1 MTEDTFKDLCLC
13 GETTKVQF
21 KESFTSQKEIAK
33 EMIAFANT
41 KGGVILFG
49 VEDKCGKL
57 VGLSY
62 DEIQV
67 ISRELGN
74 AANEQVRPTIYIETE
89 VVRVEE
95 KHFLI
100 CSVEE
105 GKNKPYKNL
114 NGEIWVKQGADKR
127 RITENSEILALFQD
141 SGSYQPDAAGVNG
154 TTFNDLD
161 RYAIDEYLQKV
172 YATTLD
178 GFGGKAEQVLKNIHI
193 LNHHGVPTLAG
204 YLFFGKHPEYN
215 CPTCM
220 VKAVSFFGNDLAGT
234 QYRDSKEIL
243 GNMPQLYDKSMAFLK
258 ANLHNV
264 QEEGASF
271 NTLGKLEIA
280 EEVLEEV
287 VQNALVHRDLLR
299 PAPIRLF
306 VFDDRVEVISPGAL
320 AGGLT
325 EEDIRNGKT
334 YQRNPYMATFATNAL
349 YYKGI
354 GSGIV
359 RILAEYPEIQLEN
372 DVSAKEFKVI
382 IERPIQKSDVT
393 TQKGALKDSDTIQK
407 SDVTTQKG
415 ALKDSDTIQKSD
427 VTIQKEALKDSDTI
441 QKSDSTIQKEALKD
455 SDTIQKSDVTIQ
467 KEALKDSD
475 TIQKSD
481 STIQKNLDSS
491 QVSVLNFFR
500 EHPKATIDDMVA
512 ELNDLSLG
520 GVKFIIAKLQ
530 KKGLLKRVGGRKHG
544 EWQVL

>member
-62 DEIQV
+62 KEIQV

-382 IERPIQKSDVT
+382 IER
-393 TQKGALKDSDTIQK
+393 TIQK
-407 SDVTTQKG
+407 SDV
-415 ALKDSDTIQKSD
+415 
-427 VTIQKEALKDSDTI
+427 
-441 QKSDSTIQKEALKD
+441 TIQKEALKD

>member
-21 KESFTSQKEIAK
+21 KEAFTSQKEIAK
-33 EMIAFANT
+33 EMIAFANS

-49 VEDKCGKL
+49 VEDKSGKL

-74 AANEQVRPTIYIETE
+74 AANEQVRPTIYIDTE
-89 VVRVEE
+89 VVRMDE

-100 CSVEE
+100 CSIEE

-127 RITENSEILALFQD
+127 RITENAEILSLFQD

-154 TTFNDLD
+154 TTFDDLD
-161 RYAIDEYLQKV
+161 RYAIDDYLQKI

-178 GFGGKAEQVLKNIHI
+178 GFGGKAEQVLKNIHV
-193 LNHHGVPTLAG
+193 LNHNGVPTLAG

-234 QYRDSKEIL
+234 QYRDTKEIL

-271 NTLGKLEIA
+271 NTVGKLEIA

-299 PAPIRLF
+299 SAPIRILI
-306 VFDDRVEVISPGAL
+306 FDNRVEIISPGAL

-349 YYKGI
+349 HYKGI

-359 RILAEYPEIQLEN
+359 RILAEYPDIQLDN
-372 DVSAKEFKVI
+372 DDSAKEFKVTVWRVKSKD
-382 IERPIQKSDVT
+382 ESTAQKSEIATQKEPLKDIST
-393 TQKGALKDSDTIQK
+393 TQKDEYATQK
-407 SDVTTQKG
+407 SESTTQKDLDATQKKVLEFFKNNPQG
-415 ALKDSDTIQKSD
+415 TRVEAANALGDITED
-427 VTIQKEALKDSDTI
+427 
-441 QKSDSTIQKEALKD
+441 
-455 SDTIQKSDVTIQ
+455 
-467 KEALKDSD
+467 
-475 TIQKSD
+475 
-481 STIQKNLDSS
+481 
-491 QVSVLNFFR
+491 
-500 EHPKATIDDMVA
+500 
-512 ELNDLSLG
+512 
-520 GVKFIIAKLQ
+520 GVKFVIGKLQ
-530 KKGLLKRVGGRKHG
+530 QKGLLKRVGGRKHG
-544 EWQVL
+544 EWQVLI

>member
-1 MTEDTFKDLCLC
+1 MEQALKNCIMTEDIFKDLCLC

-141 SGSYQPDAAGVNG
+141 SGSYQPDAVGVNG
-154 TTFNDLD
+154 TTFDDLD
-161 RYAIDEYLQKV
+161 RYAIDDYFQKV

-234 QYRDSKEIL
+234 QYRDSKEIF
-243 GNMPQLYDKSMAFLK
+243 GNMPQLYDKTMAFLK

-359 RILAEYPEIQLEN
+359 RILVEYPEIRLEN
-372 DVSAKEFKVI
+372 DVNGKEFKVAI
-382 IERPIQKSDVT
+382 PRTIPNGSLKYRNT
-393 TQKGALKDSDTIQK
+393 TQKDSLKDSNTILK
-407 SDVTTQKG
+407 TDVSTQKDSLMDSNTILK
-415 ALKDSDTIQKSD
+415 ALEPIQAEVLKYIMAHPQATREEIADS
-427 VTIQKEALKDSDTI
+427 
-441 QKSDSTIQKEALKD
+441 
-455 SDTIQKSDVTIQ
+455 
-467 KEALKDSD
+467 
-475 TIQKSD
+475 
-481 STIQKNLDSS
+481 
-491 QVSVLNFFR
+491 
-500 EHPKATIDDMVA
+500 IDGI
-512 ELNDLSLG
+512 SFG

-530 KKGLLKRVGGRKHG
+530 KKGLLKRVGGRKFG
-544 EWQVL
+544 EWLVFI

>member
-1 MTEDTFKDLCLC
+1 MTEDTFKYLCLC
-13 GETTKVQF
+13 GETTKVQL
-21 KESFTSQKEIAK
+21 KEAFTSQKEIAK
-33 EMIAFANT
+33 EMIAFANS

-49 VEDKCGKL
+49 VEDKSGKL

-74 AANEQVRPTIYIETE
+74 AANEQVRPTIYIDTE
-89 VVRVEE
+89 VVRMDE

-100 CSVEE
+100 CSIEE

-127 RITENSEILALFQD
+127 RITENAEILSLFQD

-154 TTFNDLD
+154 TTFDDLD
-161 RYAIDEYLQKV
+161 RYAIDDYLQKV

-178 GFGGKAEQVLKNIHI
+178 GFGGKAEQVLKNIHV
-193 LNHHGVPTLAG
+193 LNHNSVPTLAG

-234 QYRDSKEIL
+234 QYRDTKEIL

-258 ANLHNV
+258 TNLHNV

-271 NTLGKLEIA
+271 NTVGKLEIA

-299 PAPIRLF
+299 SAPIRILI
-306 VFDDRVEVISPGAL
+306 FDNRVEIISPGAL

-325 EEDIRNGKT
+325 EDDIRNGKT

-349 YYKGI
+349 HYKGI

-359 RILAEYPEIQLEN
+359 RILAEYPDIQLDN
-372 DVSAKEFKVI
+372 DDSAKEFKVTVW
-382 IERPIQKSDVT
+382 RAKSKDEST
-393 TQKGALKDSDTIQK
+393 TQKSEIATQKESLKDIN
-407 SDVTTQKG
+407 TTQKDEY
-415 ALKDSDTIQKSD
+415 ATQKSES
-427 VTIQKEALKDSDTI
+427 TTQKDLDATQKKVLEFFKNNPKGTRVEAAN
-441 QKSDSTIQKEALKD
+441 ALGD
-455 SDTIQKSDVTIQ
+455 ITED
-467 KEALKDSD
+467 
-475 TIQKSD
+475 
-481 STIQKNLDSS
+481 
-491 QVSVLNFFR
+491 
-500 EHPKATIDDMVA
+500 
-512 ELNDLSLG
+512 
-520 GVKFIIAKLQ
+520 GVKFVIGKLQ
-530 KKGLLKRVGGRKHG
+530 QKGLLKRVGGRKHG
-544 EWQVL
+544 EWQVLI

>member
-21 KESFTSQKEIAK
+21 KEAFTSQKEIAK
-33 EMIAFANT
+33 EMIAFANS

-49 VEDKCGKL
+49 VEDKSGKL

-74 AANEQVRPTIYIETE
+74 AANEQVRPTIYIDTE
-89 VVRVEE
+89 VVRMNE

-100 CSVEE
+100 CSIEE

-127 RITENSEILALFQD
+127 RITENAEILSLFQD

-154 TTFNDLD
+154 TTFDDLD
-161 RYAIDEYLQKV
+161 RYAIDDYLQKV

-193 LNHHGVPTLAG
+193 LNHNSVPTLAG

-234 QYRDSKEIL
+234 QYRDTKEIL
-243 GNMPQLYDKSMAFLK
+243 GNIPQLYDKSMAFLK

-271 NTLGKLEIA
+271 NTVGKLEIA

-299 PAPIRLF
+299 SAPIRILI
-306 VFDDRVEVISPGAL
+306 FDNRVEIISPGAL

-349 YYKGI
+349 HYKGI

-359 RILAEYPEIQLEN
+359 RILAEYPDIQLDN
-372 DVSAKEFKVI
+372 DDCAKEFKVTVW
-382 IERPIQKSDVT
+382 RAKSKDEST
-393 TQKGALKDSDTIQK
+393 TQKSEIATQKESLKDIS
-407 SDVTTQKG
+407 TTQKDEYATQKRESTTQKDLDATQKKVLEFFKNNPKG
-415 ALKDSDTIQKSD
+415 TRVEAANALGDITED
-427 VTIQKEALKDSDTI
+427 
-441 QKSDSTIQKEALKD
+441 
-455 SDTIQKSDVTIQ
+455 
-467 KEALKDSD
+467 
-475 TIQKSD
+475 
-481 STIQKNLDSS
+481 
-491 QVSVLNFFR
+491 
-500 EHPKATIDDMVA
+500 
-512 ELNDLSLG
+512 
-520 GVKFIIAKLQ
+520 GVKFVIGKLQ
-530 KKGLLKRVGGRKHG
+530 QKGLLKRVGGRKHG
-544 EWQVL
+544 EWQVLI

>member
-1 MTEDTFKDLCLC
+1 MTEDIFKDLCLC

-21 KESFTSQKEIAK
+21 KEAFTSQKEIAK

-62 DEIQV
+62 DDIQA

-89 VVRVEE
+89 VVLVDE

-141 SGSYQPDAAGVNG
+141 SGSYQPDAVGVNG

-178 GFGGKAEQVLKNIHI
+178 GFGSKAEQVLKNIHI

-306 VFDDRVEVISPGAL
+306 VFDNRVEVISPGAL

-334 YQRNPYMATFATNAL
+334 YQRNPYMVTFATNAL

-359 RILAEYPEIQLEN
+359 RILAEYPEIRLEN
-372 DVSAKEFKVI
+372 DVNGKEFKVTI
-382 IERPIQKSDVT
+382 PR
-393 TQKGALKDSDTIQK
+393 TIQK
-407 SDVTTQKG
+407 SDSTIQKREN
-415 ALKDSDTIQKSD
+415 AIQKSD
-427 VTIQKEALKDSDTI
+427 STIQKEVLKDSDTI
-441 QKSDSTIQKEALKD
+441 QKSDSTIQKEVLKD
-455 SDTIQKSDVTIQ
+455 SDTIQKSN
-467 KEALKDSD
+467 
-475 TIQKSD
+475 
-481 STIQKNLDSS
+481 STIQKDLDPS
-491 QVSVLNFFR
+491 QVRVLNFFR
-500 EHPKATIDDMVA
+500 EHPKATIDEMVA

-544 EWQVL
+544 EWQVLI

>member
-21 KESFTSQKEIAK
+21 KETFTSQKEIAK

-49 VEDKCGKL
+49 VEDKSGKL

-74 AANEQVRPTIYIETE
+74 AANEQVRPTIYIDTE
-89 VVRVEE
+89 VVRTEE
-95 KHFLI
+95 KHFFVCTI
-100 CSVEE
+100 EE

-127 RITENSEILALFQD
+127 RITENAEILALFQD
-141 SGSYQPDAAGVNG
+141 SGSYQPDAAAVNG
-154 TTFNDLD
+154 TTFDDLD

-178 GFGGKAEQVLKNIHI
+178 GFGGKAEQVLKNIHV
-193 LNHHGVPTLAG
+193 LSHNGVPTLAG

-215 CPTCM
+215 CPTYM

-234 QYRDSKEIL
+234 QFRDTKEIL

-264 QEEGASF
+264 QENGASF

-299 PAPIRLF
+299 PAPIRIF
-306 VFDDRVEVISPGAL
+306 IFDNRVEIISPGAL

-325 EEDIRNGKT
+325 EEDIRSGKT
-334 YQRNPYMATFATNAL
+334 YQRNPYMAIFATNAL
-349 YYKGI
+349 YYRGI

-359 RILAEYPEIQLEN
+359 RILAECPDIQLDN
-372 DVSAKEFKVI
+372 DDSAKEFKVTI
-382 IERPIQKSDVT
+382 WRTAQKEFLKGKFT
-393 TQKGALKDSDTIQK
+393 TQKSVT
-407 SDVTTQKG
+407 TTQKEVLEG
-415 ALKDSDTIQKSD
+415 ENTTLKNELTAKKNLN
-427 VTIQKEALKDSDTI
+427 TTQKEVLRYF
-441 QKSDSTIQKEALKD
+441 KENPKG
-455 SDTIQKSDVTIQ
+455 TRV
-467 KEALKDSD
+467 EAA
-475 TIQKSD
+475 
-481 STIQKNLDSS
+481 
-491 QVSVLNFFR
+491 
-500 EHPKATIDDMVA
+500 KAIGDITED
-512 ELNDLSLG
+512 
-520 GVKFIIAKLQ
+520 GVKFIIGKLQ
-530 KKGLLKRVGGRKHG
+530 QKGLLKRIGGRKYG
-544 EWQVL
+544 EWQVLI

>member
-21 KESFTSQKEIAK
+21 KEAFTSQKEIAK
-33 EMIAFANT
+33 EMIAFANS

-49 VEDKCGKL
+49 VEDKSGKL

-74 AANEQVRPTIYIETE
+74 AANEQVRPTIYIDTE
-89 VVRVEE
+89 VVRMDE

-100 CSVEE
+100 CSIEE

-127 RITENSEILALFQD
+127 RITENAEILSLFQD

-154 TTFNDLD
+154 TTFDDLD
-161 RYAIDEYLQKV
+161 RYAIDDYLQKV

-178 GFGGKAEQVLKNIHI
+178 GFGGKAEQVLKNIHV
-193 LNHHGVPTLAG
+193 LDHNSVPTLAG

-234 QYRDSKEIL
+234 QYRDTKEIL

-271 NTLGKLEIA
+271 NTVGKLEIT
-280 EEVLEEV
+280 EDVLEEV

-299 PAPIRLF
+299 SAPIRILI
-306 VFDDRVEVISPGAL
+306 FDNRVEIISPGAL

-349 YYKGI
+349 HYKGI

-359 RILAEYPEIQLEN
+359 RILAEYPDIQLDN
-372 DVSAKEFKVI
+372 DDSAKEFKVTVW
-382 IERPIQKSDVT
+382 RAKSKDEST
-393 TQKGALKDSDTIQK
+393 TQKSEI
-407 SDVTTQKG
+407 TTQKES
-415 ALKDSDTIQKSD
+415 LKDISTTQKDECATQKSES
-427 VTIQKEALKDSDTI
+427 TTQKDLDAT
-441 QKSDSTIQKEALKD
+441 
-455 SDTIQKSDVTIQ
+455 
-467 KEALKDSD
+467 
-475 TIQKSD
+475 
-481 STIQKNLDSS
+481 QKN
-491 QVSVLNFFR
+491 VLEFFKNN
-500 EHPKATIDDMVA
+500 PKGTRVEAA
-512 ELNDLSLG
+512 NALG
-520 GVKFIIAKLQ
+520 DITEDGVKFVIGKLQ
-530 KKGLLKRVGGRKHG
+530 QKGLLKRVGGRKHG
-544 EWQVL
+544 EWQVLI